1 MDKPRPGEVRAAG
14 PGIAEIH
21 ILQNR
26 ISKERP
32 IKLHIPKVQPRDSA
46 AGEIRLL
53 SAHPIDPQGVLGME
67 DHKVIRCQGFR
78 FPVCLQVLLP
88 QGHVT
93 SGSQKGRGV
102 PGIAISAAVHQH
114 TILGGFS
121 QDQNTLSDAVVKAHL
136 VFVLAEEIIFIH
148 QMLFEKGVLLVRQ
161 GDDLADLAGFFLH
174 GQLLSLKCLH

>member
-1 MDKPRPGEVRAAG
+1 
-14 PGIAEIH
+14 
-21 ILQNR
+21 
-26 ISKERP
+26 
-32 IKLHIPKVQPRDSA
+32 
-46 AGEIRLL
+46 
-53 SAHPIDPQGVLGME
+53 ME
-67 DHKVIRCQGFR
+67 DHKVIRSQVFL
-78 FPVCLQVLLP
+78 FPVYLQVLLP

-121 QDQNTLSDAVVKAHL
+121 HDQNTLPDAVVKAHL

-161 GDDLADLAGFFLH
+161 GDDLADFAGFFLH
-174 GQLLSLKCLH
+174 GQLLSLKCRIDFHTPSTSSVSSM